1 MFKEL
6 KLQDVF
12 LIVIAHGRYWAQPV
26 PGVDTFTL
34 KTPSQICAAS
44 VWVWIVFGRQAS
56 VNMQEMALTVKLRG

>member
-44 VWVWIVFGRQAS
+44 VWVLLVRLFCCLAS
-56 VNMQEMALTVKLRG
+56 LGNEPDPT